1 MPAPYPTAD
10 PPRAK
15 GPGVLAAFALVI
27 AVAALALSGWTWWQA
42 RSSEPSYSAEQQN
55 TAREA
60 ICRAFV
66 SVRTGVATNTHL
78 EAPGGDGDVTGSLAT
93 AANARGSLMDG
104 GQYLLTRLE
113 PATPPDLA
121 DAVRGFA
128 NGLLDFGAAATAGAP
143 NSDPDQTARQR
154 DLDALGGTLGQMCG
168 L

>member
-1 MPAPYPTAD
+1 
-10 PPRAK
+10 
-15 GPGVLAAFALVI
+15 VLAAFALVI

-42 RSSEPSYSAEQQN
+42 RSEPSYSPEQQS

-60 ICRAFV
+60 ICRAFA
-66 SVRTGVATNTHL
+66 SVRTGVATYTHL
-78 EAPGGDGDVTGSLAT
+78 EAPGGDGDVTGSLAI
-93 AANARGSLMDG
+93 AANARGALMDG

-121 DAVRGFA
+121 DAVRRFA

-154 DLDALGGTLGQMCG
+154 DLDAMGGTLSQMCG
-168 L
+168 V